1 MFFLLPGLHL
11 FSREFGKVPRIES
24 IERIQGARCPAVSE
38 SGGTSWVVSW
48 DFNRTFSWDLVGF
61 SGTDFILA
69 TSDFSSQKEHSSPRF
84 RSGSV
89 KLCLSNGSPFGGK
102 MIHAWWTFH
111 IYDGLFNLHWSPICF
126 VFLIIRLI
134 STVPLIAGKLPA
146 RNWNS
151 HGDWAATE
159 PGRNRFVSWW
169 SVG

>member
-1 MFFLLPGLHL
+1 MQDDSQSLPRVFLLPGLHL

-24 IERIQGARCPAVSE
+24 IERIQGARCPAVSG
-38 SGGTSWVVSW
+38 SGGTHGL
-48 DFNRTFSWDLVGF
+48 FHGTLIGHFHGTQWDLVE
-61 SGTDFILA
+61 FILFQPLQ
-69 TSDFSSQKEHSSPRF
+69 TSVAKKNTVHPGFVRGVCKVMFVQWFPF
-84 RSGSV
+84 RGQ
-89 KLCLSNGSPFGGK
+89 

-151 HGDWAATE
+151 HGD
-159 PGRNRFVSWW
+159 
-169 SVG
+169 